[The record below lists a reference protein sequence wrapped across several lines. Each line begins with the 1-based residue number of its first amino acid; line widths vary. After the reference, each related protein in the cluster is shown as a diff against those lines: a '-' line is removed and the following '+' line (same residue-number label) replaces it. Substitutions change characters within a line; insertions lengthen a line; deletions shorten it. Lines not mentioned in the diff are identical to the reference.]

1 MTERQR
7 GALIAACQAHGA
19 LQAATGAYTAADS
32 LVNVAMVRADC
43 IAGINLYGSG
53 MHGRIITALERGW
66 AALREVQDE
75 IGDLIVELKRD
86 SQPQEPQD
94 YSI

>member
-7 GALIAACQAHGA
+7 DAFIAACQAQGA

-32 LVNVAMVRADC
+32 LVNVALVRADC
-43 IAGINLYGSG
+43 LAGINLYGSG
-53 MHGRIITALERGW
+53 MHGRTITALERGW
-66 AALREVQDE
+66 AALREAQDE
-75 IGDLIVELKRD
+75 IGDLIAELKQGA
-86 SQPQEPQD
+86 QPPEPTD